1 MAKKKKISS
10 ISDVYSSVLV
20 NKPPRSKFNMSHR
33 NVMSL
38 HAGEI
43 VPFLLAE
50 AMPGDVWS
58 VSAEMLIKAAPLI
71 APIMDQVNCKV
82 EFWKVYNRLVFPKWK
97 NYINPVT
104 EDDSR
109 LVLPYIDKAVS
120 QATASGSLWD
130 YLGLPSIGRYYR
142 TLPNGVGINAL
153 PFLAYQLVWNEFYR
167 DPNLQNELLL
177 PHQIDPFYHGAVSSV
192 FTNGGYTEDDY
203 LNNVLVV
210 RNRCWEKDYFTTAQ
224 PDVQRGDDVML
235 NLSGNAI
242 FNTNFD
248 NFDAFVRAD
257 GMAGSDWLSQPLA
270 VREPNEVATAN
281 SAGGLSQLYARL
293 NGDVQFDGSINMES
307 GISINDL
314 RELSTLQRYKE
325 RLQLIGDRYVDYL
338 LGMYGVRSSDASLQR
353 PQYVG
358 GGRVRV
364 SVGEVLQNSES
375 TPESPQGNQSGQFFA
390 LSSTPRCHTFFE
402 EAGYLIGVLTIM
414 PRTSYYQ
421 GVPRQFQKRDRF
433 DFALPIFANLGEQPV
448 HLSELFTPTPD
459 SISTYKNETFGYQQ
473 RYAEY
478 KSIPS
483 SVHGAMR
490 DSLDF
495 WHWSRKF
502 SNTPALGS
510 KFVECNPDKRIFAVI
525 DENIEEFYAFHY
537 LNAVVSRELPRV
549 AVPTLR

>member
-1 MAKKKKISS
+1 MAMKKKISS

-43 VPFLLAE
+43 VPFLCVE

-104 EDDSR
+104 EDDSK
-109 LVLPYIDKAVS
+109 LVLPYIN
-120 QATASGSLWD
+120 TAPKITTANGSLWD
-130 YLGLPSIGRYYR
+130 YLGLPTLNQRYN

-167 DPNLQNELLL
+167 DPNLQDELLL
-177 PHQIDPFYHGAVSSV
+177 PHQIDPFYHGAVQPV
-192 FTNGGYTEDDY
+192 YLQNGYTDGDY
-203 LNNVLVV
+203 NTNVLAV

-235 NLSGNAI
+235 NMSGNAI

-248 NFDAFVRAD
+248 NFDAQVIAD
-257 GMAGSDWLSQPLA
+257 GMSNPNWTNTPLKT
-270 VREPNEVATAN
+270 RIPNEVGVEN
-281 SAGGLSQLYARL
+281 SVQGVSSLYARL
-293 NGDVQFDGSINMES
+293 KGDVSFNGPINMES

-402 EAGYLIGVLTIM
+402 EAGYLIGVITIM

-421 GVPRQFQKRDRF
+421 GVPRQYQKRDRF

-448 HLSELFTPTPD
+448 YLSELFTPSPD
-459 SISTYKNETFGYQQ
+459 SVSTYKNITFGYQQ

-483 SVHGAMR
+483 SVHGSMR
-490 DSLDF
+490 GSLDF

-502 SNTPALGS
+502 TDAPALGS
-510 KFVECNPDKRIFAVI
+510 KFVECSPDKRIFAVI